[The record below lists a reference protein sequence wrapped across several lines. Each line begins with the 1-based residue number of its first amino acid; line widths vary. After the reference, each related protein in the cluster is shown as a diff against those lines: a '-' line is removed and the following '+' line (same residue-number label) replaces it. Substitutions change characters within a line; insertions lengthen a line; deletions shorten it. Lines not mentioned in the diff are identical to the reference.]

1 MKVLIIGAH
10 GKVGHLLIG
19 ELQSKNIDFVAGL
32 RSEEQI
38 KAYKANN
45 IPTQFLDLTSS
56 LNDITKSIKE
66 SGADVLLFS
75 AGAGGAGSDLT
86 LQIDLDGAIKTM
98 MVAEALGIKRYIMV
112 SSIFSDNRDKWDAS
126 GIKPY
131 MIAKHYADVHLR
143 GTDLDY
149 TIIHPGALTNDES
162 IGKIKSLGE
171 NESGS
176 IPRIDVAKSL
186 VEILQNPST
195 IKKEYSIAS
204 GDESISDV
212 IK

>member
-32 RSEEQI
+32 RSKEQI
-38 KAYKANN
+38 KAYQDNN
-45 IPTQFLDLTSS
+45 IPTQFLDLTAS
-56 LNDITKSIKE
+56 LDDITKSVKE

-75 AGAGGAGSDLT
+75 AGAGGAGYDLT
-86 LQIDLDGAIKTM
+86 IQIDLDGAIKTM

-162 IGKIKSLGE
+162 TGKIKSLGE

-195 IKKEYSIAS
+195 IKKEYNIAS
-204 GDESISDV
+204 GDELISDV